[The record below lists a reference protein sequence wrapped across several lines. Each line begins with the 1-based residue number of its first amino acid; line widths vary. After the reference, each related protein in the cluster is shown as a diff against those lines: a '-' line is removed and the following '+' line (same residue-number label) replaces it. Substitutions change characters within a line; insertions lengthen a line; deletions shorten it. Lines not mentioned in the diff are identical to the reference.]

1 MSPPIRPIFI
11 GRINIIGVAT
21 LYRREVQR
29 FMTVALQTLA
39 APVIPSVLFL
49 LVFSVAIGNRS
60 NLAGDVDFVVFL
72 VPTPSGEP
80 ENPKIMCRNEQS
92 ILSSKFMR
100 KTSPEGTVRSEQGT
114 GILNY
119 FELF

>member
-1 MSPPIRPIFI
+1 MKSVETSSKSAASKVVASQSTKAASHSMSPPIRPIFI

-39 APVIPSVLFL
+39 APVITSVLFL

-60 NLAGDVDFVVFL
+60 NLAGDVDFVVFWY
-72 VPTPSGEP
+72 PD
-80 ENPKIMCRNEQS
+80 
-92 ILSSKFMR
+92 LS
-100 KTSPEGTVRSEQGT
+100 
-114 GILNY
+114 
-119 FELF
+119 